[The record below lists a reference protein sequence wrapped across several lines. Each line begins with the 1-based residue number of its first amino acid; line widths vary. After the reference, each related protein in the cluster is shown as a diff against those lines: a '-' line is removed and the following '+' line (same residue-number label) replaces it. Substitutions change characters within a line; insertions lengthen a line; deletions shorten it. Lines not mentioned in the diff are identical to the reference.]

1 MFRLVN
7 ATSLSALVSG
17 FSLLLAACGGGG
29 GSGNPSPAPPV
40 NPNPPAAAINAQAS
54 VPSSVTSGATFTVS
68 VALTA
73 SSGSGTA
80 SVQLVDTGVAMPQ
93 ITCGP
98 SQTLSIGG
106 SSASFTCQAPQATL
120 GSSNTHQ
127 LQVNVNGAANL
138 ASPASVA
145 VANGGTVSVQLTD
158 SSGAPITAVAPG
170 QTINVTF
177 SAATMPTGDGEYTV
191 TAPSGWTL
199 ANGAVCS
206 VNAQSASCT
215 LPVTVAASAVNG
227 TNDLTIAAAEGS
239 SALSTTLLPISVQA
253 QTPSGGMTLYL
264 AQNISDTLYAN
275 LPSQATTFTY
285 QPVFLFQNTS
295 GGSLT
300 VNSVTANGLT
310 NVQHEC
316 NAQVQPGATYAPS
329 AATQACTLPA
339 NGLYAVFGD
348 LNNNFTSAP
357 AAATVGTTAIS
368 VSLQGTAAG
377 VPAATLV
384 QHDQNVVFVKYV
396 AGHVAV
402 RVVNKN
408 ATNPIHVANDYAPVQ
423 PDSVCVQKVGTCMV
437 TYDSNNVGTASA
449 DPANGKFSDD
459 QLELPASGG
468 VIYLPYQNSGRLY
481 LTRGAGAFVSTDIPS
496 VTGSPAAPPYLLIE
510 PTYVQ
515 NLAGA
520 PCPPSGTTCESLT
533 VDQSYVNHVSVL
545 GSFNIMGNIS
555 NPSQVPGAATLPAVV
570 SADATHGTTTS
581 LSQQQVFQN
590 VANYFASLGAPWKFD
605 PTAGTPAGQ
614 QNYIQEDSA
623 GDITQVLA
631 PVAVY
636 QVPQYNPMASDY
648 YTAYINDIYTYV
660 QSHPVYVQTSL
671 AGDVAC
677 ILEGT
682 VPASGTNAGDLVFNQ
697 YSGTCPAGADVPN
710 GIVFANLS
718 GCDFLG
724 AAGQCPNEPEGLFGY
739 NKTYRSQVGETL
751 AAYQA
756 IGLLPCAGNDPA
768 TPMNDA
774 NARAYVAK
782 TAQFSNPPCLSG
794 LTAPMWN
801 AYADAF
807 RNYVD
812 VYTYSYGDF
821 LGIDGTVTFSDNGF
835 GSYPILYQNLPVAQ
849 PVTVY
854 LH

>member
-7 ATSLSALVSG
+7 AVSLSALVSG

-29 GSGNPSPAPPV
+29 SGSPNPAPPV
-40 NPNPPAAAINAQAS
+40 NPNPPAAAISAQAS
-54 VPSSVTSGATFTVS
+54 MPSSVASGATFTVS
-68 VALTA
+68 VVLTA

-80 SVQLVDTGVAMPQ
+80 SVQLVDTGTATPQ
-93 ITCGP
+93 INCGQA
-98 SQTLSIGG
+98 QTLTIGG
-106 SSASFTCQAPQATL
+106 SSATFTCQAPQATL
-120 GSSNTHQ
+120 GTSNTHQ

-145 VANGGTVSVQLTD
+145 VANGGTVTVQLTNA
-158 SSGAPITAVAPG
+158 SGAAITAAAPG
-170 QTINVTF
+170 QAINVAF
-177 SAATMPTGDGEYTV
+177 STATTPAGDGEYTV

-199 ANGAVCS
+199 GNGGVCT
-206 VNAQSASCT
+206 VTGQSTSCT
-215 LPVTVAASAVNG
+215 VPVTVAAGAVNG
-227 TNDLTIAAAEGS
+227 INDLTIASAEGS

-264 AQNISDTLYAN
+264 SQNVSDTLYAN

-285 QPVFLFQNTS
+285 QPAFVFQNTS
-295 GGSLT
+295 GGTLT
-300 VNSVTANGLT
+300 INSVTANGLT

-329 AATQACTLPA
+329 AATQACALPA

-348 LNNNFTSAP
+348 LNNTFTAAP
-357 AAATVGTTAIS
+357 SSSTAGVAAIS
-368 VSLQGTAAG
+368 ISLQGQ
-377 VPAATLV
+377 AATLL
-384 QHDQNVVFVKYV
+384 QFDQNVVFVKYV
-396 AGHVAV
+396 PGHVAV
-402 RVVNKN
+402 RIVNKN
-408 ATNPIHVANDYAPVQ
+408 ASYPIHVANDFTPGGNQ
-423 PDSVCVQKVGTCMV
+423 PNPACASTCMV
-437 TYDSNNVGTASA
+437 NFDSSNVGSA
-449 DPANGKFSDD
+449 NGDPANGKFNAD
-459 QLELPASGG
+459 QLQLPASGG

-481 LTRGAGAFVSTDIPS
+481 VTRGAGAFVSTDIPS

-533 VDQSYVNHVSVL
+533 VDQSYVTHVSVL

-570 SADATHGTTTS
+570 SANATHGTTTS

-590 VANYFASLGAPWKFD
+590 VASSFALLGAPWKYD
-605 PTAGTPAGQ
+605 PTAGQ
-614 QNYIQEDSA
+614 QNYIQEDST

-631 PVAVY
+631 PIAVY
-636 QVPQYNPMASDY
+636 QVSQYNPMASDY
-648 YTAYINDIYTYV
+648 YAAYINDIYGYV
-660 QSHPVYVQTSL
+660 QKNPLYVQTTLS
-671 AGDVAC
+671 GDVAC
-677 ILEGT
+677 ILQGT
-682 VPASGTNAGDLVFNQ
+682 VPASGANAGDLVFNQ
-697 YSGTCPAGADVPN
+697 YSGTCPSGADSPN
-710 GIVFANLS
+710 NIVFANLT
-718 GCDFLG
+718 GCDFLS
-724 AAGQCPNEPEGLFGY
+724 AAGQCPNEPQGLFGV

-756 IGLLPCAGNDPA
+756 IGLLPCAGTQSSA
-768 TPMNDA
+768 PMSDV
-774 NARAYVAK
+774 NARAYVTK
-782 TAQFSNPPCLSG
+782 TAQFSNPPCLHG
-794 LTAPMWN
+794 LTAPVWN

-835 GSYPILYQNLPVAQ
+835 GSYPGLYQNLPVAQ
-849 PVTVY
+849 PITIY